1 MKCAECKIELIWS
14 SDQQI
19 EDDFNVSIIVTNYA
33 CPSCSYTYQVYRRLT

>member
-19 EDDFNVSIIVTNYA
+19 EDDLDVSIVTNYG
-33 CPSCSYTYQVYRRLT
+33 CPSCSYTYQVYTRLT